1 LTNIPSASDVQAY
14 RNKISHLKNNA
25 NFIFLRSAER
35 WVNELIVDKIQD
47 KMRENN
53 FSQKIWMSTKIISS
67 RIENNQA
74 IVTIQNYYFSES
86 GFDVAIAREYGT
98 KDHWVRPTVKLAL
111 SWIQQGKRLFSRGH
125 IVSGIKSLFII
136 RDVIKE
142 QIPEVKRKIDQDF
155 EEWRNSIFE

>member
-1 LTNIPSASDVQAY
+1 MTNIPSASDVQAY

-98 KDHWVRPTVKLAL
+98 KDHWVRPTVKLVL
-111 SWIQQGKRLFSRGH
+111 SWIQEGKRLFSRGH

-142 QIPEVKRKIDQDF
+142 QMPEVKRKVDQDF
-155 EEWRNSIFE
+155 DEWLDSTFE